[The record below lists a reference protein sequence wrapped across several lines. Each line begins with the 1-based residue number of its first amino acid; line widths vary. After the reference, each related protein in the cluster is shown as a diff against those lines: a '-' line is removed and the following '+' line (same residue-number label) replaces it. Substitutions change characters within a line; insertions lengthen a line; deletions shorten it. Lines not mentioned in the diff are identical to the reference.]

1 MAQHYLP
8 PPPGVHPNHVNPSTQ
23 ASWSLWLNIFF
34 LVLTTVATGLR
45 LYTRLRI
52 SRFPWGADDCEYSPA
67 SSVRYRSGPLT
78 LLQFS
83 ALCHM
88 YVIDLV
94 LVRVI
99 RPLTLWQLFFVAY
112 IALLLKM
119 PSAGIGLHM
128 WEVPISS
135 LSQGAVYVGVADFI
149 HLALLSSIK
158 MTFLCYYYHYFWL
171 HTPCRRMVI
180 VGMVVVGVAA
190 AAFTT
195 TAAVTAMPSLS
206 PADSRAGEK
215 EIPHAAPLA
224 YGAVDTATNI
234 YILLVPIPC
243 LRQLQLGGRE
253 KMKVAALFFLGI
265 CACAA
270 GIAIPAVAP
279 RLWSSPD
286 LTWTVGIMCMLG
298 AVEANIGLLCA
309 CLLLL
314 PAFLDG
320 HGPKRIVSSIT
331 GCFGRTRS
339 DEGPPV
345 SSDHPFTAEI
355 TSVTELNPAPQR
367 ERHDSGEC
375 G

>member
-8 PPPGVHPNHVNPSTQ
+8 PPPGLHPNHVNPSTQ

-52 SRFPWGADDCEYSPA
+52 CRFPWGADDFFC
-67 SSVRYRSGPLT
+67 T
-78 LLQFS
+78 LS
-83 ALCHM
+83 
-88 YVIDLV
+88 YVCVDAILV
-94 LVRVI
+94 GVI
-99 RPLTLWQLFFVAY
+99 RPLTLRQLFFVAY

-135 LSQGAVYVGVADFI
+135 LSQGAAYLGVADFI

-180 VGMVVVGVAA
+180 VGMVVVCVAA

-206 PADSRAGEK
+206 PADSRTGEK
-215 EIPHAAPLA
+215 GIPHAAPLA

-243 LRQLQLGGRE
+243 LRQLQLGARE
-253 KMKVAALFFLGI
+253 KVKVAALFFLGI

-270 GIAIPAVAP
+270 SVAIPAMAP
-279 RLWSSPD
+279 RLWSNPD

-298 AVEANIGLLCA
+298 AVEANIALR
-309 CLLLL
+309 CLLTIRVRRKL
-314 PAFLDG
+314 P
-320 HGPKRIVSSIT
+320 P
-331 GCFGRTRS
+331 
-339 DEGPPV
+339 
-345 SSDHPFTAEI
+345 
-355 TSVTELNPAPQR
+355 
-367 ERHDSGEC
+367 
-375 G
+375 